1 MNQLDVRGR
10 RPGSMQPDTNVDVN
24 LNGQHR
30 EAVVSEHAFLDHP
43 PRFLFFTGKGGVGKT
58 SLACAAAVRLAEQ
71 GRRILLVST
80 DPASNVGQVFGLE
93 IGNTI
98 TQVPD
103 VPGLSALEIDPQQA
117 ADAHRARIID
127 PVRDVLPADEVEAM
141 TEQLS
146 GACTTEIASFNE
158 FASLLADPEST
169 AGYDHVLFDTAPTGH
184 TIRLLQLPGEW
195 TTYLSDGKGDVSCLG
210 PVAGLDR
217 LRHDYRGALDALT
230 DPARTR
236 LVLVSRP
243 QRTALGEAARTHA
256 ELLELG
262 MSDAHL
268 VVNGVMPRGLGGD
281 PLAAA
286 ISSRERAALEDLPA
300 NLRPLPRSTIALLP
314 FNTVGT
320 AALRSLLDSAVPP
333 LTDHVATEGLSS
345 DVLDGFGDLRTL
357 VDGIEADGP
366 SLVMCMGTGGVGK
379 TTVAAAVALELAH
392 RGHDVLL
399 STTDPAAHLTET
411 LQDDVA
417 HLTVSRIDP
426 AHAITEYRERVMAGR
441 GTALD
446 DAGRAVLAEDL
457 KSPCTDEVAVF
468 QQFSHLVFQ
477 SRRRFVVLDTAP
489 TGHTLLLLDATGS
502 YPREI
507 TRQMSEGSR
516 YTTPLMRLQDPR
528 QTKVVLVTLPE
539 TTPVQEA
546 EGLQDD
552 LARAGITPYAW
563 VVNTS
568 LAATSPTS
576 PFLQARAR
584 AELPSLVRV
593 AGLCERVAL
602 LPMLAH
608 EPVGTS
614 ALSALVRHGTGRD
627 QLTPAP

>member
-1 MNQLDVRGR
+1 M
-10 RPGSMQPDTNVDVN
+10 
-24 LNGQHR
+24 
-30 EAVVSEHAFLDHP
+30 SEHPFLDNP

-58 SLACAAAVRLAEQ
+58 SLACATAVRFTEE
-71 GRRILLVST
+71 GHRVLLVST
-80 DPASNVGQVFGLE
+80 DPASNVGQVFGLT

-98 TQVPD
+98 TPVPD

-127 PVRDVLPADEVEAM
+127 PVRDVLPAAEIEAM

-158 FASLLADPEST
+158 FASLLADPEAT

-217 LRHDYRGALDALT
+217 LRQDYRGALEALT

-243 QRTALGEAARTHA
+243 QRSALGEAARTHA

-268 VVNGVMPRGLGGD
+268 VVNGVMPHDVDGD
-281 PLAAA
+281 PLVAA
-286 ISSRERAALEDLPA
+286 IASRESAALDHLPP
-300 NLRPLPRSTIALLP
+300 NLRALPRTTIALLP
-314 FNTVGT
+314 FNTVGI
-320 AALRSLLDSAVPP
+320 AALRTLLDSASPRLPDRTGAEAV
-333 LTDHVATEGLSS
+333 DA

-366 SLVMCMGTGGVGK
+366 SLVMCMGKGGVGK
-379 TTVAAAVALELAH
+379 TTVAAAIALELAH
-392 RGHDVLL
+392 RGHDVML
-399 STTDPAAHLTET
+399 STTDPAAHLTEM
-411 LQDDVA
+411 LQEDVA

-426 AHAITEYRERVMAGR
+426 QHAITEYRERVMAGR
-441 GTALD
+441 GSALD

-477 SRRRFVVLDTAP
+477 SRRTFVVLDTAP

-502 YPREI
+502 YHREI
-507 TRQMSEGSR
+507 TRQMSEGTR
-516 YTTPLMRLQDPR
+516 YTTPLMRLQDPH

-546 EGLQDD
+546 EGLRDD

-563 VVNTS
+563 VVNNS
-568 LAATSPTS
+568 LAATSPVS
-576 PFLQARAR
+576 PFLQARSR

-593 AGLCERVAL
+593 RALCDRVAL
-602 LPMLAH
+602 LPMLAR
-608 EPVGTS
+608 EPVGTA
-614 ALSALVRHGTGRD
+614 ALAALTRPAADRGR
-627 QLTPAP
+627 LAPAR